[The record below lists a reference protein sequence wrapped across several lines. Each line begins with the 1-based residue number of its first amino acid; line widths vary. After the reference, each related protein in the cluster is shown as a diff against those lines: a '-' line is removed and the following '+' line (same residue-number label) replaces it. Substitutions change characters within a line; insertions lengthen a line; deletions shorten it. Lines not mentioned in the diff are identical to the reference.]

1 MFSKIAIDLSFPHLF
16 LNTQQGLTSARTT
29 VTTSK
34 IEIQLDVH
42 RRAETVTE
50 GRQLFFEIPS
60 KSVLRL
66 ILQKTTRKETVALDL
81 EADDSQKETEL
92 NKSTHSTD

>member
-1 MFSKIAIDLSFPHLF
+1 MQE
-16 LNTQQGLTSARTT
+16 QQLQRP
-29 VTTSK
+29 K
-34 IEIQLDVH
+34 LKFNLMY
-42 RRAETVTE
+42 TE
-50 GRQLFFEIPS
+50 EPRQLQKADSYFFEIPS

-66 ILQKTTRKETVALDL
+66 ILQKTTRQETVALDL